1 MPYSQRGLCFG
12 SPDQIPMHQCW
23 DRTPVE
29 LTYLSSYGAKGL
41 RPRSVTAKQLANLRH
56 NKTAA
61 ASLAQPPVGALPVTA
76 TVIAGQSF
84 TATDLAEL
92 SLRGGAQATFLGE
105 LALLNAKLGRTCVLG
120 SATPGAKLAACAAG
134 GAPDSSTDPLAGAVP
149 VAPSTPVRRR
159 RTRHHRHAQGKA
171 CLQLALRGPE
181 RHTNASSAAEH
192 AAARSQAT
200 APSAAATDPEAA
212 THTKSATHLAAAA
225 HTEIAVHPEAAAQ
238 AAGATRA
245 DVVPSA
251 RDSSGVV
258 NSDLEEIVAAV
269 MAARDAQVQ
278 QLAAREAQRSASL
291 DQDMAAAQE
300 TGASSL
306 ELSSIGDGAKE
317 AQSSRAVTYAPH
329 DAALLDHFTLQ
340 QTSAVSAGAAGSA
353 LCSELQALMLK
364 LQSHEGNACELLAQ
378 IATRSAE
385 LVAQLHQAT
394 AVAQTLSLRSTQL
407 LTELKAS
414 AAKAH

>member
-200 APSAAATDPEAA
+200 VPSAAATD
-212 THTKSATHLAAAA
+212 
-225 HTEIAVHPEAAAQ
+225 PEAAAQ

-258 NSDLEEIVAAV
+258 NSDLEETVAAV

-300 TGASSL
+300 TGANSL

-317 AQSSRAVTYAPH
+317 AVQSSLDVTYAPH

-353 LCSELQALMLK
+353 LCSELQALMFK

-378 IATRSAE
+378 IAARSAE

>member
-149 VAPSTPVRRR
+149 VAPITPVRRR

-181 RHTNASSAAEH
+181 RHTNAPSAAEH
-192 AAARSQAT
+192 AAARSQAS
-200 APSAAATDPEAA
+200 APSAAATD
-212 THTKSATHLAAAA
+212 
-225 HTEIAVHPEAAAQ
+225 PEAAAQ

-251 RDSSGVV
+251 RDPNSVTS
-258 NSDLEEIVAAV
+258 SDLGVIVAAV
-269 MAARDAQVQ
+269 LAARDAQVQ

-353 LCSELQALMLK
+353 LCSELQALMFK

-378 IATRSAE
+378 IAARSAE
-385 LVAQLHQAT
+385 LAAQLHQAT
-394 AVAQTLSLRSTQL
+394 AVAQTLSQRSTQL

>member
-200 APSAAATDPEAA
+200 VPSAAATD
-212 THTKSATHLAAAA
+212 
-225 HTEIAVHPEAAAQ
+225 PEAAAQ

-251 RDSSGVV
+251 RDPNSVTS
-258 NSDLEEIVAAV
+258 SDLGVIVAAV

-353 LCSELQALMLK
+353 LCSELQALMFK

-378 IATRSAE
+378 IAARSAE
-385 LVAQLHQAT
+385 LAAQLHQAT
-394 AVAQTLSLRSTQL
+394 AVAQTLSQRSTQL